1 MKSSEICAALRER
14 YKQPEWA
21 LFFEVGSGTGANCK
35 RHADALAMNMYPS
48 RGLSIV
54 GFEIKVSHSD
64 LKRELENPV
73 KAEEIARFCNE
84 WYLAVPEGLI
94 KENDLIPAAW
104 GVIEC
109 KEGRLWT
116 NKKAEPLE
124 PQPITKAFMAAVLR
138 SAGKVDEA
146 TFELAINQV
155 RNECWKETENT
166 IKSQVEMQTKR
177 LRETLKNYEQFEQ
190 LTGEKIGAYADVEGL
205 AERWKMARNIQ
216 ELYGKYDGI
225 KAVLRQAERFVDST
239 KKIIGE
245 ETTQTKG
252 A

>member
-64 LKRELENPV
+64 LKHELENPV

-84 WYLAVPEGLI
+84 WFLVVPEGLI
-94 KENDLIPAAW
+94 KKDDLIPAAW

-109 KEGRLWT
+109 KDGRLWV
-116 NKKAEPLE
+116 NKKAEQLN
-124 PQPITKAFMAAVLR
+124 PQPITKDFMAAVLR
-138 SAGKVDEA
+138 SAGKVDEK
-146 TFELAINQV
+146 TFHVAINKV
-155 RNECWKETENT
+155 RNECMEGYQESV
-166 IKSQVEMQTKR
+166 KSQVEMQTRR
-177 LRETLKNYEQFEQ
+177 LRESIKKYEQFEQ
-190 LTGEKIGAYADVEGL
+190 LTGEKIGAYTDVEGL
-205 AERWKMARNIQ
+205 AERWKLATNIQ
-216 ELYGKYDGI
+216 HLYGKYDGI
-225 KAVLRQAERFVDST
+225 KAVLRQAEIFVDST

-245 ETTQTKG
+245 
-252 A
+252 

>member
-1 MKSSEICAALRER
+1 MKSSEICAALRDR

-21 LFFEVGSGTGANCK
+21 LFFEVGSGTGANCR

-54 GFEIKVSHSD
+54 GFEIKVSRGD

-84 WYLAVPEGLI
+84 WFLAVPEGLI
-94 KENDLIPAAW
+94 KDDDLIPAAW

-109 KEGRLWT
+109 KDGRIWI
-116 NKKAEPLE
+116 NKKAEQLK
-124 PQPITKAFMAAVLR
+124 PQPITKQFMAAVLR
-138 SAGKVDEA
+138 AAGKVDEE
-146 TFELAINQV
+146 TFHAAINQE
-155 RNECWKETENT
+155 RNECYKQYEENL
-166 IKSQVEMQTKR
+166 KSQVEMQTKR

-205 AERWKMARNIQ
+205 AERWKLATNIKQ
-216 ELYGKYDGI
+216 LYGKYDGI

-245 ETTQTKG
+245 ETTQTKE